1 MCEKAKKHLFA
12 KINMKR
18 SFINVRKIY
27 ETREEAENAVYDY
40 AEDTYDEVLDMDGDI
55 IICGLSYSPSI
66 ALKRVDEVAYRCYL
80 HDYADSLMCDIEE
93 IEEDEE

>member
-1 MCEKAKKHLFA
+1 MSEKIIYQF
-12 KINMKR
+12 NGE
-18 SFINVRKIY
+18 IY
-27 ETREEAENAVYDY
+27 ETREDAENAVYDY